1 MPTNLIY
8 IQLSIGEEVINNMNT
23 FLDGIRGYGTTYLQ
37 GKTSVF
43 KNRYNFTE
51 NIKLDDVEFITAY
64 FKAEITKKHNP
75 DWDFNIPTM
84 EGTYLPFEPFTGG
97 IPDPN
102 DPDYD
107 EILLWMKDRIT
118 YLTSMQDLLLDY
130 ERAKRND
137 RQEMEEIR
145 RRWQFFLNLKKTVRT
160 CYRTYD
166 ELVQEMENRY
176 PLLKEEFLNALSLSD
191 TDNEP
196 IFDFY
201 VYIYS
206 IFLNGVYANPED
218 PSLGLNE
225 QWVLDYVD
233 VLFGELFIEAD
244 FLKWYFNPVM
254 DLFIRYFF
262 PIEMEYINDLIQKV
276 IIKDKWNAISY
287 DDTNLRFD
295 LKAGHSSIQTRIQ
308 GIDWRKFWLTLK
320 DRRSIATPI
329 SKPGTT
335 VLTPNV
341 DEYNNMMDLPYVEP
355 ICIPQSRVPL
365 EDKFEAKVIQGL
377 LPRVTVRQSSSTCF
391 NTRGTKKY
399 LVEVLNATIN

>member
-1 MPTNLIY
+1 
-8 IQLSIGEEVINNMNT
+8 
-23 FLDGIRGYGTTYLQ
+23 
-37 GKTSVF
+37 
-43 KNRYNFTE
+43 
-51 NIKLDDVEFITAY
+51 
-64 FKAEITKKHNP
+64 
-75 DWDFNIPTM
+75 
-84 EGTYLPFEPFTGG
+84 
-97 IPDPN
+97 
-102 DPDYD
+102 
-107 EILLWMKDRIT
+107 
-118 YLTSMQDLLLDY
+118 
-130 ERAKRND
+130 
-137 RQEMEEIR
+137 
-145 RRWQFFLNLKKTVRT
+145 
-160 CYRTYD
+160 
-166 ELVQEMENRY
+166 
-176 PLLKEEFLNALSLSD
+176 
-191 TDNEP
+191 
-196 IFDFY
+196 
-201 VYIYS
+201 
-206 IFLNGVYANPED
+206 
-218 PSLGLNE
+218 
-225 QWVLDYVD
+225 
-233 VLFGELFIEAD
+233 
-244 FLKWYFNPVM
+244 M

-377 LPRVTVRQSSSTCF
+377 LPRVTVRQRSSTCF